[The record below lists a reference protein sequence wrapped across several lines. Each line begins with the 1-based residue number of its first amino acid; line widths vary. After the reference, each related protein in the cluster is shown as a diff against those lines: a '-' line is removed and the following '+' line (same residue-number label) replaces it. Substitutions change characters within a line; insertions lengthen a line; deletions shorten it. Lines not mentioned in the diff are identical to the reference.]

1 LRTPTTRTDT
11 ITCPRS
17 ATGGL
22 PPDTLPTEVPG
33 EEGHVFDS
41 AEEKAAKKRAR
52 EEEQARLAAEQQ
64 AAAEEKAR
72 KAWQASPEGRA
83 RTAKQ
88 AGAEFFEL
96 QLEVGAHAGRASW
109 GEAGGQRSSTSSAD
123 TLGEIERAGWRLEH
137 ASHVFMVT
145 GESSTERVLL
155 SGQNTAVTG
164 AMVGVYLF
172 RNDRSVSAPAAGDSP
187 AVP

>member
-1 LRTPTTRTDT
+1 M
-11 ITCPRS
+11 
-17 ATGGL
+17 
-22 PPDTLPTEVPG
+22 
-33 EEGHVFDS
+33 FDS
-41 AEEKAAKKRAR
+41 AEEKAAKKQAR
-52 EEEQARLAAEQQ
+52 EEEQVRLAAEQAAQQQ

-72 KAWQASPEGRA
+72 KAWLAGPVGRA
-83 RTAKQ
+83 RTAKE
-88 AGAEFFEL
+88 AGAEFFEV
-96 QLEVGAHAGRASW
+96 QLEVGAHVGSASW

-123 TLGEIERAGWRLEH
+123 TLGEIERSGWRLEH

-172 RNDRSVSAPAAGDSP
+172 RSDRSVPAPAAGDSP